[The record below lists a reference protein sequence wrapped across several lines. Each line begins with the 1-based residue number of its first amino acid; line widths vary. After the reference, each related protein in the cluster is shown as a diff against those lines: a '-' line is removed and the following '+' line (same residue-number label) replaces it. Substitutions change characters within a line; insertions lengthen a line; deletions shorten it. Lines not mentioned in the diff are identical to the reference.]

1 MLYYKIINMSKIK
14 KSLKLG
20 LFESNFLRKYHIAIP
35 KIRKRENVIK
45 YKNKFKDKVIIV
57 TGASSG
63 IGRACAFEFANNSAK
78 IVLASRRGEELIKI
92 ENKIIEKGGQAFS
105 IVTDVRKIDD
115 CQNLINKTVEK
126 YGKIDI
132 LINNA
137 GISMRASFEEID
149 LSVIKDLMDT
159 NFYGAVYC
167 TKFAL
172 PYLLKHKGTVIG
184 ISSISGLTP
193 LPGRTGYCAS
203 KYAMDGFLNTLRL
216 ENKKRGLNVLVVH
229 PGFTSSNIRNIAL
242 NKNGKP
248 QKETPRNEEEMMSA
262 ERVAQIITKATLK
275 RERDLILTPQGRL
288 VVWLH
293 KNFPGITDR
302 IILHEMAKEPDSP
315 F

>member
-1 MLYYKIINMSKIK
+1 MSKIR
-14 KSLKLG
+14 KSSKLS
-20 LFESNFLRKYHIAIP
+20 LFDNIFLRKYHIAIP
-35 KIRKRENVIK
+35 KIKKRENLIK

-63 IGRACAFEFANNSAK
+63 IGRACAFEFANNNAK
-78 IVLASRRGEELIKI
+78 IVLASRREEELIKI
-92 ENKIIEKGGQAFS
+92 ENKIKEKGGQASS

-172 PYLLKHKGTVIG
+172 PYLLKQKGTVIG

-216 ENKKRGLNVLVVH
+216 ENIKKGLNVLVVH
-229 PGFTSSNIRNIAL
+229 PGFTNSNIRNIAL

-275 RERDLILTPQGRL
+275 RERDLILTPQGKL

-302 IILHEMAKEPDSP
+302 IILHEIAKEPDSP

>member
-1 MLYYKIINMSKIK
+1 MSKIREY
-14 KSLKLG
+14 SKLN
-20 LFESNFLRKYHIAIP
+20 LFENYFLRKYHIAIP
-35 KIRKRENVIK
+35 KIKKRENVIK
-45 YKNKFKDKVIIV
+45 FKNKFKDKVIIV

-63 IGRACAFEFANNSAK
+63 IGRACAFEFANNNAK

-92 ENKIIEKGGQAFS
+92 ENKIKEKGGEAFS

-137 GISMRASFEEID
+137 GISMRASFEELD

-172 PYLLKHKGTVIG
+172 PYLLKQKGTVIG

-203 KYAMDGFLNTLRL
+203 KYAMNGFLNTLRL
-216 ENKKRGLNVLVVH
+216 ENIKRGLNVLVVH
-229 PGFTSSNIRNIAL
+229 PGFTNSNIRNIAL

-248 QKETPRNEEEMMSA
+248 QKETPRNEKEMMST
-262 ERVAQIITKATLK
+262 ERVAQIIAKATLK

>member
-1 MLYYKIINMSKIK
+1 MDKFNNPFRSTSINKELLKKFNILMHRIK
-14 KSLKLG
+14 K
-20 LFESNFLRKYHIAIP
+20 
-35 KIRKRENVIK
+35 REKTIK
-45 YKNKFKDKVIIV
+45 FKPKFKDKVIII

-63 IGRACAFEFANNSAK
+63 IGKACAMEFAQNGAK
-78 IVLASRRGEELIKI
+78 IILAARRIEELKKVEDHIK
-92 ENKIIEKGGQAFS
+92 KQGGEALS
-105 IVTDVRKIDD
+105 VITDVKRIDD
-115 CQNLINKTVEK
+115 CKNLIDRTLEK
-126 YGKIDI
+126 YGKIDV

-137 GISMRASFEEID
+137 GISMRAVFEDLD
-149 LSVIKDLMDT
+149 LSVFKELMDT

-172 PYLLKHKGTVIG
+172 PYLLKQKGTVIG

-193 LPGRTGYCAS
+193 LPGRTGYSAS

-216 ENKKRGLNVLVVH
+216 ENIKKGLNVLIVH

-242 NKNGKP
+242 NKNGKS
-248 QKETPRNEEEMMSA
+248 QKETPRNEEVMMSA
-262 ERVAQIITKATLK
+262 ERVAQIIAKATYK

-302 IILHEMAKEPDSP
+302 IILKEMAKEPDSP

>member
-1 MLYYKIINMSKIK
+1 MSKIREY
-14 KSLKLG
+14 SKLN
-20 LFESNFLRKYHIAIP
+20 LFENYFLRKYHIVIP

-63 IGRACAFEFANNSAK
+63 IGRACAFEFANNNAK

-92 ENKIIEKGGQAFS
+92 ENKIKEKGGEALS
-105 IVTDVRKIDD
+105 IITDVRKIDD
-115 CQNLINKTVEK
+115 CQNLINKTVKK

-172 PYLLKHKGTVIG
+172 PYLLKQKGTVIG

-216 ENKKRGLNVLVVH
+216 ENRKNGLNVLVVH

-248 QKETPRNEEEMMSA
+248 QKETPRNEKEMMSA
-262 ERVAQIITKATLK
+262 ERVAQIIAKATLK

-302 IILHEMAKEPDSP
+302 IILHEMAKESDSP

>member
-1 MLYYKIINMSKIK
+1 MSKIREY
-14 KSLKLG
+14 SKLN
-20 LFESNFLRKYHIAIP
+20 LFENYFLRKYHIVIP

-45 YKNKFKDKVIIV
+45 YKNKFMDKVIIV

-63 IGRACAFEFANNSAK
+63 IGRACAFEFANNNAN
-78 IVLASRRGEELIKI
+78 IVLASRREEELIKI
-92 ENKIIEKGGQAFS
+92 ENKIKEKGGEAFS

-115 CQNLINKTVEK
+115 CQNLINKTVKK

-172 PYLLKHKGTVIG
+172 PYLLKQKGTVIG

-216 ENKKRGLNVLVVH
+216 ENRKNGLNVLVVH

-248 QKETPRNEEEMMSA
+248 QKETPRNEKEMMSA
-262 ERVAQIITKATLK
+262 ERVAQIIAKATLK

-302 IILHEMAKEPDSP
+302 IILHEMAKESDSP